1 MNKRKRDIIFLF
13 IITLPVS
20 IMMVYWSVTEQ
31 DYDLLPLAVIPP
43 LCVIPVIGLMLL
55 NEKLVIAVARKIESR
70 TDSDR
75 RQEALEKFE
84 TDSFREIAAETM
96 SADLKSIYR
105 RKFAPRCFLL
115 GALCMASAAFIA
127 LYLILDLGVDIMP
140 SFFDIIAGVFAC
152 LFGLFGI
159 LFILESVLQLVG
171 FHVNSFEK
179 KNRMDFAMVER
190 SYMGGRM
197 MLSPNSGLSIGIDFI
212 VYIDWYGCECI
223 RISDVSHAETLRMR
237 ATKRSKAGFVTK
249 QKYEYIVEIYVKERN
264 KPIKYVANELQSE
277 YIRDEFARRGLYV
290 IKTYNEK
297 EKYQ

>member
-20 IMMVYWSVTEQ
+20 IMTVYWSVSEQ

-55 NEKLVIAVARKIESR
+55 KEKLVLAFAQKIDSR

-96 SADLKSIYR
+96 SADLKSVYR

-115 GALCMASAAFIA
+115 GALCMAFAAFIA
-127 LYLILDLGVDIMP
+127 LYLVLDLGVDIMP

-152 LFGLFGI
+152 LFGIFGI
-159 LFILESVLQLVG
+159 SFILESLLQFAG
-171 FHVNSFEK
+171 FHVKSFERK
-179 KNRMDFAMVER
+179 YHAELAMIER
-190 SYMGGRM
+190 SYLGGRM
-197 MLSPNSGLSIGIDFI
+197 MLSPNSGLNIGIDFI
-212 VYIDWYGCECI
+212 LYLYWYGCECI

-237 ATKRSKAGFVTK
+237 TTKRGKAGFVTE
-249 QKYEYIVEIYVKERN
+249 QKYEYIVVIYVKGRE

-277 YIRDEFARRGLYV
+277 YIRDELARRGIHA

-297 EKYQ
+297 EKYL